1 MEVYVNR
8 YCNFRKQN
16 VIEKE
21 AERILNYKNLTRE
34 IQHMWNVNTKVIP
47 VMIRANG
54 TKDHSEN
61 T

>member
-1 MEVYVNR
+1 MYVNSG
-8 YCNFRKQN
+8 CNFRKQN